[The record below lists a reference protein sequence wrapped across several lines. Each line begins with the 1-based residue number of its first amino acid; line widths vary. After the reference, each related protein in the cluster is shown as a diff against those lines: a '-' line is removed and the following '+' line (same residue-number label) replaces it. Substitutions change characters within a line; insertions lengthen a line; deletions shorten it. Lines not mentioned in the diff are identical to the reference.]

1 MLAVVDEVITFGLG
15 QVYSLISFKGNSS
28 LKGKC
33 NDIMSYNK
41 YNVNINLSGVDGC
54 NPSFGLAL
62 KVKAKSKEWVE
73 SKPSTAQG
81 QKWSEIFIK
90 GKCDKA
96 KVKLKCMDHME
107 TLLTCILILGIT
119 TCKRSWMFKVT
130 FESSILFN
138 WIISG
143 SLKDVDKAYNL

>member
-1 MLAVVDEVITFGLG
+1 
-15 QVYSLISFKGNSS
+15 
-28 LKGKC
+28 
-33 NDIMSYNK
+33 
-41 YNVNINLSGVDGC
+41 
-54 NPSFGLAL
+54 
-62 KVKAKSKEWVE
+62 
-73 SKPSTAQG
+73 
-81 QKWSEIFIK
+81 
-90 GKCDKA
+90 
-96 KVKLKCMDHME
+96 MDHME